1 MLAGGEIFLSSFSL
15 SQQTWYAAAR
25 HWWPEHPVIQH
36 HTNSI
41 ELHIAELLM
50 EYMQERR
57 EKEDADD
64 QTGSWEKAPSNRKH
78 DTRAEVAVIF

>member
-1 MLAGGEIFLSSFSL
+1 
-15 SQQTWYAAAR
+15 
-25 HWWPEHPVIQH
+25 
-36 HTNSI
+36 
-41 ELHIAELLM
+41 M

-78 DTRAEVAVIF
+78 DTRAEVAVIFLANIWILTAMATQAMMAKTSDSKYYTTPVTS

>member
-1 MLAGGEIFLSSFSL
+1 
-15 SQQTWYAAAR
+15 
-25 HWWPEHPVIQH
+25 
-36 HTNSI
+36 
-41 ELHIAELLM
+41 M